1 MRDDLTV
8 YIRLH
13 PYENEARINELKQYD
28 QWAARDIQRLEE
40 TINTLKK
47 YRKALF
53 EHTQA
58 IQDLESHLQ
67 LELKR
72 YRRYDNKVH
81 YYKVHY
87 YVTVKRI
94 YPANE
99 RMYND
104 IISEHYDG
112 TQRHEAIKRYEQL
125 KKQYPGIEAVKDIEK
140 GRWEK

>member
-1 MRDDLTV
+1 MRDDYTI
-8 YIRLH
+8 YIHLH
-13 PYENEARINELKQYD
+13 PYENEAREKELKQLD
-28 QWAARDIQRLEE
+28 NWAVRDIERLEE
-40 TINTLKK
+40 TIKTLKD
-47 YRKALF
+47 YRKQLY
-53 EHTQA
+53 EHTQ
-58 IQDLESHLQ
+58 QLQELESRLQ
-67 LELKR
+67 LKLKR
-72 YRRYDNKVH
+72 ERRYDN
-81 YYKVHY
+81 KVHY

-125 KKQYPGIEAVKDIEK
+125 KKQYPGIEAIKDIKK

>member
-1 MRDDLTV
+1 MREDYTV
-8 YIRLH
+8 YIHLL
-13 PYENEARINELKQYD
+13 PYQNEARESELARLD
-28 QWAARDIQRLEE
+28 QHAVHDIERLEE
-40 TINTLKK
+40 TITILKE
-47 YRKALF
+47 YRKQLY
-53 EHTQA
+53 EHTRQL
-58 IQDLESHLQ
+58 QELDNHLQ
-67 LELKR
+67 LEIKR
-72 YRRYDNKVH
+72 ERRYDN
-81 YYKVHY
+81 KVHY

-112 TQRHEAIKRYEQL
+112 TQRHEAVKRYEQL